1 MKFEQLRQEFL
12 KEAKVRRVELEA
24 EQSKYDLMLSDAM
37 HFLENERCDAV
48 AMVKTAKLIKEI
60 RQKRRKV
67 KVEMEKLQ
75 STTTSMTKGVAKFD
89 KKSYT
94 YRTEI
99 INQISKERC

>member
-1 MKFEQLRQEFL
+1 MRFEQLRQEFL

-37 HFLENERCDAV
+37 HFLENEKCDAV
-48 AMVKTAKLIKEI
+48 TMVKTAKLIKEL
-60 RQKRRKV
+60 RQKRRKI

-75 STTTSMTKGVAKFD
+75 STKDSMTKGVSKFD
-89 KKSYT
+89 KKNYT

-99 INQISKERC
+99 INIISK